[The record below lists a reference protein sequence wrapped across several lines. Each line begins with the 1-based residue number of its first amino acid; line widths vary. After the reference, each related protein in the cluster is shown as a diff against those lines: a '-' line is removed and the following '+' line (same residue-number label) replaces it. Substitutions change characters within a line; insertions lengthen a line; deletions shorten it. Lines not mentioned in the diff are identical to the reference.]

1 MQITQKEHGDTM
13 QLCRG
18 EVRKAKAYVVLHLAS
33 DMKGNKILQVHKQQ
47 KEDQGKHG
55 PLLNGTGALVTK
67 DIKKAELLKAFFVS
81 VLTSK
86 TSFQES
92 HAPETKIWSNAD
104 LPSVDDNQV
113 TGHLNTLE
121 IHKTMWSDEMLVV
134 DVTVMAVLFIFERS
148 WLLGEG
154 SEDWKRENGINIF
167 KRAREKIWGTTG

>member
-1 MQITQKEHGDTM
+1 MQITQKEHGDTV

-18 EVRKAKAYVVLHLAS
+18 EVRKAKAYVMLHLAS

-55 PLLNGTGALVTK
+55 LKLLNGTGALVTK

-81 VLTSK
+81 VFTSK

-104 LPSVDDNQV
+104 LPSVDNNQV
-113 TGHLNTLE
+113 RGHLNTWE
-121 IHKTMWSDEMLVV
+121 IHKTMGSDGMLV

-154 SEDWKRENGINIF
+154 SEDWKRANGINIF
-167 KRAREKIWGTTG
+167 KRTREKIWGTTG